1 MEEAKRGQIV
11 IIKNPK
17 FEKLEGIIETVEEDR
32 LKIYYSKEFE
42 SYAWALSEGDE
53 IITQVHTAS
62 GIKTMNSI
70 VIYAPSTDGELII
83 ENANAIPMGQKRE
96 FVRAAIEFRFFIK
109 IGERL
114 IGATAKD
121 ISAGGIKF
129 VPDEAVFDINDE
141 IEIKFLEEDFGKELN
156 VKSVIINIMGEK
168 YIAKYI
174 QINDYERDKLSG
186 FCLKALSDAG

>member
-1 MEEAKRGQIV
+1 MKEAKRGQIV

-17 FEKLEGIIETVEEDR
+17 FEELEGLIETVEEDR

-53 IITQVHTAS
+53 IIAHVHTPS
-62 GIKTMNSI
+62 GIKTMNSL
-70 VIYAPSTDGELII
+70 VMYAPSTDGELII
-83 ENANAIPMGQKRE
+83 ENAQAIPMGQKRE
-96 FVRAAIEFRFFIK
+96 YVRAAAEFRFFIK

-129 VPDEAVFDINDE
+129 VPDEPVLDINDE
-141 IEIKFLEEDFGKELN
+141 VEVKLLEEDFGKELII
-156 VKSVIINIMGEK
+156 KSAIINIMGEK
-168 YIAKYI
+168 FIAKYT
-174 QINDYERDKLSG
+174 QINDYERDKISG
-186 FCLKALSDAG
+186 FCIKTLSNAG

>member
-1 MEEAKRGQIV
+1 MKEAKRGQIV

-17 FEKLEGIIETVEEDR
+17 FEKLEGIIETAEEDR

-53 IITQVHTAS
+53 IIVQVHTSS
-62 GIKTMNSI
+62 GIKTMNSL
-70 VIYAPSTDGELII
+70 VMYAPSTDGELII
-83 ENANAIPMGQKRE
+83 ENAQAIPMGQKRE
-96 FVRAAIEFRFFIK
+96 YVRAAAEFRFFIK

-129 VPDEAVFDINDE
+129 VPDEPVLDINDE
-141 IEIKFLEEDFGKELN
+141 VEVKLLEEDFGKELII
-156 VKSVIINIMGEK
+156 KSVIINIIGEK
-168 YIAKYI
+168 FIAKYT
-174 QINDYERDKLSG
+174 QINDYERDKISG
-186 FCLKALSDAG
+186 FCIKTLSNAG

>member
-1 MEEAKRGQIV
+1 MKEAKRGQIV

-17 FEKLEGIIETVEEDR
+17 FEKLEGIIETAEEDR

-53 IITQVHTAS
+53 IIVQVHTSS
-62 GIKTMNSI
+62 GIKTMNSL
-70 VIYAPSTDGELII
+70 VMYAPSTDGELII
-83 ENANAIPMGQKRE
+83 ENAQAIPMGQKRE
-96 FVRAAIEFRFFIK
+96 YVRAAAEFRFFIK

-129 VPDEAVFDINDE
+129 VPDEPVLDINDE
-141 IEIKFLEEDFGKELN
+141 VEVKLLEEDFGKELII
-156 VKSVIINIMGEK
+156 KSVIINIMGEK
-168 YIAKYI
+168 FIAKYT
-174 QINDYERDKLSG
+174 QINDYERDKISG
-186 FCLKALSDAG
+186 FCIKTLSNAG

>member
-1 MEEAKRGQIV
+1 MKEAKRGQIV

-17 FEKLEGIIETVEEDR
+17 FKELEGLIETVEDDR

-53 IITQVHTAS
+53 IIVQVHTPS
-62 GIKTMNSI
+62 GIKTMNSL
-70 VIYAPSTDGELII
+70 VMYAPSTDGELII
-83 ENANAIPMGQKRE
+83 ENAQAIPMGQKRE
-96 FVRAAIEFRFFIK
+96 YVRAAAEFRFFIK

-129 VPDEAVFDINDE
+129 VPDEPVLDINDE
-141 IEIKFLEEDFGKELN
+141 VEVKLLEEDFGKELII
-156 VKSVIINIMGEK
+156 KSVIINIMGEK
-168 YIAKYI
+168 FIAKYT
-174 QINDYERDKLSG
+174 QINDYERDKISG
-186 FCLKALSDAG
+186 FCIKTLSNAG

>member
-1 MEEAKRGQIV
+1 MKEAKRGQIV

-17 FEKLEGIIETVEEDR
+17 FKELEGLIETVEDDR

-53 IITQVHTAS
+53 IIVQVHTSS
-62 GIKTMNSI
+62 GIKTMNSL
-70 VIYAPSTDGELII
+70 VMYAPSTDGELII
-83 ENANAIPMGQKRE
+83 ENAQAIPMGQKRE
-96 FVRAAIEFRFFIK
+96 YVRAAAEFRFFIK

-129 VPDEAVFDINDE
+129 VPDEPVLDINDE
-141 IEIKFLEEDFGKELN
+141 VEVKLLEEDFGKELII
-156 VKSVIINIMGEK
+156 KSVIINIMGEK
-168 YIAKYI
+168 FIAKYT
-174 QINDYERDKLSG
+174 QINDYERDKISG
-186 FCLKALSDAG
+186 FCIKTLSNAG